1 MKSCKCRSNNKLKP
15 DIIEMKD
22 KEHMKKLLGLIL
34 ISGAA
39 FAQPPVMN
47 LVNPYSDLIRVEED
61 SLPALPEAES
71 IQQLKDGTIRLHRFE
86 REVPK
91 EVTTWT
97 ELT

>member
-1 MKSCKCRSNNKLKP
+1 
-15 DIIEMKD
+15 MKD